1 MSEKLSSVAT
11 ETAIE
16 SVGRD
21 LVKGISFVL
30 SALSSLSN
38 NVTQLKDNQVGFTD
52 LYKSLDRVCIVE
64 KVKPVITTN

>member
-1 MSEKLSSVAT
+1 MSEKLSSLAT

-64 KVKPVITTN
+64 KVKPVIRTN

>member
-64 KVKPVITTN
+64 KVKPVIRTN

>member
-1 MSEKLSSVAT
+1 MSEKLSSLAT

>member
-38 NVTQLKDNQVGFTD
+38 NVTQLKNNQVGFID

-64 KVKPVITTN
+64 KVKPVIRTN